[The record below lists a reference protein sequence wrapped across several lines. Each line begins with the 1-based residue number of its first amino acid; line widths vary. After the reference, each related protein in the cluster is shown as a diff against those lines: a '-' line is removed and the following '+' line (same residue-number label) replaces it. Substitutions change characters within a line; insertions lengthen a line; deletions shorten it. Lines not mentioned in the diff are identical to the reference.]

1 LKELNLEIAGE
12 FLVMASTLLQIKSQ
26 LLLPSPALD
35 DPSVEEEDPRAEL
48 IRRLLEYQKYKD
60 AAELLDTMDQ
70 SGRDIFVC
78 RLEEPE
84 HDQSGMKEEIL
95 EVELFELIEAFRN
108 VLSRMPV
115 EKFHEVTAEPISISD
130 RINELLSVLQ
140 EKESIRFSE
149 FFSEK
154 GTREDVIAT
163 FLAILELCK
172 RKMVK
177 TIQAGLFGEILITP
191 AVLEE
196 DKDDLQGAGVTYA

>member
-1 LKELNLEIAGE
+1 MKELNLEIAGE

-35 DPSVEEEDPRAEL
+35 DPSVEDEDPRAEL
-48 IRRLLEYQKYKD
+48 IRRLLEYQKYKE
-60 AAELLDTMDQ
+60 AADLLDTMDQ
-70 SGRDIFVC
+70 SGRDLFVC

-84 HDQSGMKEEIL
+84 QEQTGTKEEIL

-115 EKFHEVTAEPISISD
+115 EKYHEVSAEPISISD

-140 EKESIRFSE
+140 EKECIKFSE

-196 DKDDLQGAGVTYA
+196 DADDLQGAGVTYA